1 MALAAP
7 GRVRATHGGRA
18 CGSTE
23 DGLHLHA
30 EAGAGPCVARRRP
43 ARRKMREGG
52 RGVEDAV
59 IVRGRMTDAR
69 HIELDEPLEE
79 VLDPVEVV
87 LRSVPVPEESEDI
100 VDFLARIPAGTRS
113 KEDIDRQIRGERDS
127 WDRPW
132 DGRP

>member
-1 MALAAP
+1 M
-7 GRVRATHGGRA
+7 
-18 CGSTE
+18 
-23 DGLHLHA
+23 
-30 EAGAGPCVARRRP
+30 
-43 ARRKMREGG
+43 
-52 RGVEDAV
+52 EDAV